1 MTRVNTNVSSLTA
14 QNRLQRTQS
23 DLQTSLTRLSTG
35 LRINS
40 GKDDPAGLIASESLR
55 SDITS
60 INKALTNTQRAN
72 QIIGTADS
80 ALGQVSSLLN
90 DIRGLVTEA
99 ANNGALSDNEIAAN
113 QLQVDSSLEAI
124 NRISQTTTFQGRR
137 ILDGSLDFQTT
148 AGTNFSKITD
158 YSIDQANLG
167 AAGSVS
173 VNTTI
178 SAAATKSQVDI
189 TNVPAATAAANAF
202 QDISFSKAIT
212 QATGGSVSLTT
223 GGAITLVARAGGT
236 ADGAEG
242 NGAKTI
248 NVLYGQVS
256 ASTGYVA
263 GTDTISVSL
272 TQASG
277 VATIADL
284 KAALNGVG
292 GAFTASAG
300 TDLNTITGASSTTS
314 GLTGGRD
321 AGSATL
327 RILANDAGTTA
338 NGKTVTVSEDSGIA
352 SNTAEASLDVS
363 NNIVVKVNGTVSYS
377 AIAAA
382 ITSGATGYSA
392 AATVSAGDQNYIDT
406 LDTPPAAVTLG
417 GGVAATGGLSQDV
430 VFSLAGKGGSQVFN
444 FKAGTTID
452 QLKDAINLLKDSTG
466 ISAGIN
472 ATTTTTLELKSDD
485 YGSKSFVDINVIS
498 EGSGGSITTGL
509 GAVSKKRDKGDDII
523 ATINGLRAKGDGN
536 SLSINTSTL
545 AFKATIEAGFTGTSS
560 FTISGG
566 GAQFQLGPDVVSS
579 QQARLG
585 IASVNTGS
593 LGGIYGKLY
602 ELGSGESKSLATDAN
617 GAAKIINDVIEKVTS
632 LRGRLGAFQRT
643 TLDSNTVSLNDT
655 LANLNEAQSSIRDAD
670 FAKES
675 ANLTRAQILVQSGTS
690 VLGIANQS
698 SQSVLS
704 LLR

>member
-14 QNRLQRTQS
+14 QNRLQKTQG
-23 DLQTSLTRLSTG
+23 DLQSALTRLSTG

-137 ILDGSLDFQTT
+137 LLDGSLDFQTT
-148 AGTNFSKITD
+148 AGSNFSKISD
-158 YSIDQANLG
+158 FSINQANLG
-167 AAGSVS
+167 SAGSVT
-173 VNTTI
+173 VNATI
-178 SAAATKSQVDI
+178 STAATKAEVDL
-189 TNVPAATAAANAF
+189 TNIPAATTAANALAN
-202 QDISFSKAIT
+202 IAFSHSIA
-212 QATGGSVSLTT
+212 QATGGSASLTT
-223 GGAITLVARAGGT
+223 GGPITLVARAGGT

-242 NGAKTI
+242 NSAATIAVTYGA
-248 NVLYGQVS
+248 VG
-256 ASTGYVA
+256 ASSSYDASSNTLN
-263 GTDTISVSL
+263 VSL

-277 VATIADL
+277 VATISDL
-284 KAALNGVG
+284 KAAINGG
-292 GAFTASAG
+292 SDFTASAG
-300 TDLNTITGASSTTS
+300 TDANTITGASGSIT
-314 GLTGGRD
+314 GLAGGRD
-321 AGSATL
+321 AGAANI
-327 RILANDAGTTA
+327 RILADDAGTAANSVTA
-338 NGKTVTVSEDSGIA
+338 TITEDSLITN
-352 SNTAEASLDVS
+352 NTAEASIS
-363 NNIVVKVNGTVSYS
+363 GNNIVVKVRGTVAYS
-377 AIAAA
+377 AIATA
-382 ITSGATGYSA
+382 INGLSGYSA
-392 AATVSAGDQNYIDT
+392 SITTSSGDQNYFDT
-406 LDTPPAAVTLG
+406 ADTPPAAVTLG
-417 GGVAATGGLSQDV
+417 GGAAASGGLAQDA
-430 VFSLAGKGGSQVFN
+430 VFSLAGKNGSQVFN
-444 FKAGTTID
+444 FKAGTTIN
-452 QLKDAINLLKDSTG
+452 QLRDAINLLKDSTG
-466 ISAGIN
+466 VSATIN
-472 ATTTTTLELKSDD
+472 GTTPTTLELKSDD

-498 EGSGGSITTGL
+498 EATGGSITTGL
-509 GAVSKKRDKGDDII
+509 GAVSKKRSAGADVV
-523 ATINGLRAKGDGN
+523 ATINGIRANADGN
-536 SLSINTSTL
+536 VISINTSAL
-545 AFKATIEAGFTGTSS
+545 SFKATIESAFTGTAS

-566 GAQFQLGPDVVSS
+566 GAQFQLGPDVVSA

-585 IASVNTGS
+585 ISSVNTGT
-593 LGGIYGKLY
+593 LGGTSGKLY
-602 ELGSGESKSLATDAN
+602 QLGSGESKALATDAN
-617 GAAKIINDVIEKVTS
+617 GAAKIINEVIDKVTS

-655 LANLNEAQSSIRDAD
+655 LANLNEAQSTIRDAD